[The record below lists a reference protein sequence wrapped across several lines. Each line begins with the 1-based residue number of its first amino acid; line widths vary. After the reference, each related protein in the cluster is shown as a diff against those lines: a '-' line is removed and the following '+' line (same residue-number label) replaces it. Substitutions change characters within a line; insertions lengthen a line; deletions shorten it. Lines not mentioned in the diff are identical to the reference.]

1 MCKAFKVFKVFKVE
15 NMTYEIEGARE
26 SRNDKK
32 TRKNLL
38 KNISFELAAGEF
50 LAILGPNGSGKS
62 TLLRALGGVLPDQP
76 LGLDGKVSLNHRDQ
90 GEIFKK
96 SEARRQWAK
105 QCGLLPDSVTPWVNM
120 SVQEYV
126 ELGRYPY
133 GECGESGEG
142 ETATETKRYSDAAL
156 DFVSAGNLKL
166 QGVHSLSSGE
176 FQRVALARVLAQLGL
191 PNLLPEASESCLKIL
206 LLDEPLAHLDLYY
219 QYYFLKLLENL
230 GKHVSVI
237 CVMHEINLA
246 AKYADKFLLIK
257 DGEILDFGDKAI
269 LTAQNLTTLFGIELT
284 EWAMPP

>member
-1 MCKAFKVFKVFKVE
+1 
-15 NMTYEIEGARE
+15 
-26 SRNDKK
+26 
-32 TRKNLL
+32 
-38 KNISFELAAGEF
+38 
-50 LAILGPNGSGKS
+50 
-62 TLLRALGGVLPDQP
+62 
-76 LGLDGKVSLNHRDQ
+76 
-90 GEIFKK
+90 
-96 SEARRQWAK
+96 
-105 QCGLLPDSVTPWVNM
+105 M

-133 GECGESGEG
+133 GECGEYGEYGQG
-142 ETATETKRYSDAAL
+142 EEASETKRYSEAAL

-191 PNLLPEASESCLKIL
+191 PNLLPEGSESCLKIL

-219 QYYFLKLLENL
+219 QYYFLKLLKNL

-284 EWAMPP
+284 EWAMRP